1 VRTLAP
7 VTLFSLLVALGCG
20 GGGSFTEL
28 VPTPAGY
35 QARLDY
41 FTGGS
46 VNMAIAVLGAPTR
59 VVDIAEGH
67 RLYVWEKKSEI
78 RTPMVGEERHDAQS
92 GTDTVVI
99 SGFNRV
105 PLDCF
110 TELQTDAAGVVVR
123 NRVEGL
129 ACFGTAPAAGA
140 PSAMTTTAP
149 AAPLAPVALAPPPV
163 PVSPAAAPPAATVAD
178 AAEDAAEDPSD
189 AANAEAS
196 TANERRRPRRARPL
210 RDRNRE

>member
-1 VRTLAP
+1 MRTLAP
-7 VTLFSLLVALGCG
+7 VTLFSLFVALGCG
-20 GGGSFTEL
+20 GGGSFTDL
-28 VPTPAGY
+28 VPTPGGY
-35 QARLDY
+35 QARLDS
-41 FTGGS
+41 FTGRS
-46 VNMAIAVLGAPTR
+46 VNTAIADLGAPTR
-59 VVDIAEGH
+59 VVDMAEGH
-67 RLYVWEKKSEI
+67 RLYVWEEKSEM
-78 RTPMVGEERHDAQS
+78 RTPMVGEERHDAQR

-129 ACFGTAPAAGA
+129 ACIGTAPAAGTPA
-140 PSAMTTTAP
+140 ALTTTAP
-149 AAPLAPVALAPPPV
+149 LPVAPPPV
-163 PVSPAAAPPAATVAD
+163 APPPVAVSPVALPPAAIVAD
-178 AAEDAAEDPSD
+178 AAEDAPDDAAD